1 MSSVF
6 GPTALGNFSLSR
18 AMIEVVSSTES
29 VVWVM

>member
-6 GPTALGNFSLSR
+6 GPIAFGNFSLSR
-18 AMIEVVSSTES
+18 AMIELVSSTER